1 MHERRFHHSQAH
13 RLDAPERLT
22 WLPPDEVVQALE
34 VRAGEAIADVGA
46 GTGYF
51 ALPLSKAVGAG
62 GVVFAVDAQRE
73 MLELLRGKL
82 AEAGENNIRLIHAEA
97 DATGLPEST
106 CDLVFLANIWHEFE
120 NRALVL
126 EEAHRILK
134 PDGRIAILDWRP
146 DVEREAGPPLEHRI
160 SAECAEEELAEA
172 GFKDVNRNN
181 TGRYSWLVQG
191 KKLP

>member
-51 ALPLSKAVGAG
+51 AVPIAKAVGSR
-62 GVVFAVDAQRE
+62 GVVFAVDAQPE

-82 AEAGENNIRLIHAEA
+82 AAAGRHNIRLIRAEA

-172 GFKDVNRNN
+172 GFKDVSRSEV
-181 TGRYSWLVQG
+181 GRYSWLVQG